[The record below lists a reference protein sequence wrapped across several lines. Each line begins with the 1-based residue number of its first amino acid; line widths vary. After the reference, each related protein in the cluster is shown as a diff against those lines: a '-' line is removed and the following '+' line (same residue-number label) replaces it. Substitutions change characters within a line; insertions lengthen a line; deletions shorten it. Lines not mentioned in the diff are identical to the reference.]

1 MELNL
6 TQELNRAHS
15 KAVTNTVVRYVAS
28 DPKRFNSLISILLQN
43 DAKLTPRAAWAISIC
58 VTNHPELVTPH
69 FAALLKM
76 LDKPNIH
83 DAVKR
88 NVMRLLQ
95 FVQIPKRFQGRVVD
109 VAFRLLAPTEPIAVR
124 AFSMTVLA
132 NIIKEEPALKNE
144 LQVIL
149 EDQLPFGSAGF
160 QSRAKKVLKQLKK

>member
-1 MELNL
+1 MQLNL
-6 TQELNRAHS
+6 TQELNKAHS
-15 KAVTNTVVRYVAS
+15 KAVITTVVQYVGS
-28 DPKRFNSLISILLQN
+28 DEKRFNSLISILLRN
-43 DAKLTPRAAWAISIC
+43 DTQLTPQAAWAVSIC
-58 VTNHPELVTPH
+58 VTNHPALITPH
-69 FAALLKM
+69 FGPLLKM

-95 FVQIPKRFQGRVVD
+95 FVQIPRRFQGRVVD

-132 NIIKEEPALKNE
+132 NIAKHEPALKNE
-144 LQVIL
+144 LEVLL